1 MDDPCACG
9 LPSFYEAFP
18 PQEAYRLAQQLE
30 IHCTS
35 KHGSWLNMA
44 EIDMAE
50 IENSAMA
57 RQCLSR
63 RIPEKQVMEEEMSA
77 RSK

>member
-18 PQEAYRLAQQLE
+18 PQEAYRLAQQLK
-30 IHCTS
+30 IHCTPE
-35 KHGSWLNMA
+35 HGSWLNMA

-57 RQCLSR
+57 RQRLPR
-63 RIPEKQVMEEEMSA
+63 
-77 RSK
+77 